1 MRFGL
6 ILSNYGASASPDT
19 LLAEA
24 GAAEA
29 VGFDSVWTT
38 DHVFLPRADAAR
50 FGRILEALVCLAYLA
65 GRTQRI
71 RLGVSSLVLP
81 QREPILAA
89 KQLASLD
96 VLASGRLIVCIG
108 IGWSEGEY
116 KNLGARFSD
125 RGRRMEEATAVL
137 RTLLQ
142 AGKEEPLSFPG
153 RFYAF
158 ADGVFSPPPFQ
169 SGGPPLWMAG
179 NSEAAIRRA
188 ARLADVWHPTGISPD
203 EIRQAVTI
211 LRAESPARSV
221 GISLRLR
228 LSFDPE
234 TANARI
240 RGAPG
245 VLRAALEDYR
255 EAGVEY
261 VVLDFQP
268 SDPSRRLHE
277 MERFAREVIPNLQA
291 ST

>member
-6 ILSNYGASASPDT
+6 ILSNYGASASSDT

-96 VLASGRLIVCIG
+96 VLASGRLIVCVG

-116 KNLGARFSD
+116 ENLGARFSD

-142 AGKEEPLSFPG
+142 AQNEEPLSFPG
-153 RFYAF
+153 QFYAF

-203 EIRQAVTI
+203 QIRQAVTI

-228 LSFDPE
+228 VSFDPE
-234 TANARI
+234 AADARI

-261 VVLDFQP
+261 AVLDFQP
-268 SDPSRRLHE
+268 PDPARRLHE
-277 MERFAREVIPNLQA
+277 MERFAREVMPHLQD
-291 ST
+291 SP

>member
-29 VGFDSVWTT
+29 FGFDSAWTT
-38 DHVFLPRADAAR
+38 DHVFLPRGDAGR

-65 GRTQRI
+65 GRTQRL

-81 QREPILAA
+81 QREPVLAA

-96 VLASGRLIVCIG
+96 VLASGRLIVCVG
-108 IGWSEGEY
+108 IGWSAGEY

-125 RGRRMEEATAVL
+125 RGRRMEEATTAL
-137 RTLLQ
+137 RALLQ
-142 AGKEEPLSFPG
+142 ARNEEPLSFPG

-158 ADGVFSPPPFQ
+158 ADGVFSPPPIQ

-188 ARLADVWHPTGISPD
+188 ARLADVWHPSGVSPD
-203 EIRQAVTI
+203 QIRQAMSI
-211 LRAESPARSV
+211 LRSEAPGRSV

-228 LSFDPE
+228 VSFDPE
-234 TANARI
+234 TTNARI
-240 RGAPG
+240 CGSPD
-245 VLRAALEDYR
+245 VVRAALDEYR

-261 VVLDFQP
+261 AVLDFQP
-268 SDPSRRLHE
+268 SDPARRLHE
-277 MERFAREVIPNLQA
+277 MERFSREVMPRLQA
-291 ST
+291 SP